1 MLATYFVD
9 YKGINKK
16 IPWFLLLKIYE
27 KSLGESFLKHKNK
40 RDLCIFFVPYHVAP
54 YPWNE
59 VHILTRSDKFQERK
73 DKFQFWWL
81 RQKMRDLDN
90 FSQFSLISNTFVM

>member
-27 KSLGESFLKHKNK
+27 KSLGESF
-40 RDLCIFFVPYHVAP
+40 F
-54 YPWNE
+54 E
-59 VHILTRSDKFQERK
+59 T
-73 DKFQFWWL
+73 
-81 RQKMRDLDN
+81 
-90 FSQFSLISNTFVM
+90 